1 MKNERPVGHDRF
13 QSLLRLSGDAVLVG
27 GQSLVVWAHHFGIE
41 PRYPLIPF
49 ISNDVDFLA
58 GRHLAE
64 EIAGQLGGKLFV
76 PKIDD
81 HVIVNTAV
89 VTFGVDEDYERVD
102 FLANVAGMD
111 SRKIRERAIAVKAWN
126 IEIHVMHPVDC
137 LESRI
142 HNLDLLPEKR
152 NDVGIAQANLAIEIV
167 RALIEEVLQRG
178 EERHALKLAEH
189 IGYLSRSREA
199 ANAFVSYGIEVL
211 HAVPIDLMPAGF
223 QAKRWPQLQKYAKKK
238 MQKKPGS
245 SR

>member
-13 QSLLRLSGDAVLVG
+13 QSLLKLSGDAVLVG

-41 PRYPLIPF
+41 PKYPLIPF

-76 PKIDD
+76 PEIDD
-81 HVIVNTAV
+81 HVVVNTAV

-102 FLANVAGMD
+102 FLASVAGMD
-111 SRKIRERAIAVKAWN
+111 SKKIRERAIAVKAWDN
-126 IEIHVMHPVDC
+126 GIRVMHPVDC

-167 RALIEEVLQRG
+167 RALIEDVLRRG
-178 EERHALKLAEH
+178 EERHALNLAEH
-189 IGYLSRSREA
+189 IGYLSRSRQA
-199 ANAFVSYGIEVL
+199 ANALVSYGIEVL
-211 HAVPIDLMPAGF
+211 HAIPIELMPDGF
-223 QAKRWPQLQKYAKKK
+223 QAKRWPQLQNYAKKK
-238 MQKKPGS
+238 MPKKPGS
-245 SR
+245 SG